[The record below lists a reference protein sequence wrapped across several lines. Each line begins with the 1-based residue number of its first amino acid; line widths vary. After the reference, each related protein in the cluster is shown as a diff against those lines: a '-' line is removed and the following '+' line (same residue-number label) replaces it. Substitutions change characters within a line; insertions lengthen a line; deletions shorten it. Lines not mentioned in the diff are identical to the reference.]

1 MSKGAQLWP
10 GERMQRFF
18 RKHIRRETELDDE
31 AAERLA
37 EALTRVVNRMLV
49 WDDGAAG
56 DDSTRSGEQETPRFN
71 PFAFSAMVALVKTGR
86 DGLFSRLADIAG
98 VDDLKAFAEAQHLA
112 IDADLEEPDALRE
125 AIVAAT
131 EKRLAG
137 RHAAAS

>member
-10 GERMQRFF
+10 GERMRRFF
-18 RKHIRRETELDDE
+18 RTHIRRETELDDE

-37 EALTRVVNRMLV
+37 KALTRVVNRMLV

-56 DDSTRSGEQETPRFN
+56 EDSTRSGEQDKLRFN

-112 IDADLEEPDALRE
+112 IDRNLEEPDALRN

-131 EKRLAG
+131 EKRRAG
-137 RHAAAS
+137 RNAAAS